1 MSDLEMFADT
11 LTLIREDDSIQALNQ
26 FRCCRRRMTARGS
39 AAISLSD
46 ADRFGVGRNGLSLT
60 SSGRPR
66 RTRAVYGDGQRRR
79 PGREY
84 PTRAQPARLPD
95 DQSLHPGQGGADF
108 PGSTGRTGTGPFPAT
123 PDSPAQR
130 LDDRTDQGGN
140 YWTLSTTGI
149 ENFCM
154 LFHKLQSRFR
164 CPRRPAAMRA
174 PPAARDV
181 TSEMVPAHRC
191 GRIDV

>member
-95 DQSLHPGQGGADF
+95 DQSLHPRQGGADF
-108 PGSTGRTGTGPFPAT
+108 PGSTGRTGTGPFPQPQT
-123 PDSPAQR
+123 LQR
-130 LDDRTDQGGN
+130 KDRMIARTRVETIGRCLPLESKTFACCFTSFNPGSDALDGQ
-140 YWTLSTTGI
+140 
-149 ENFCM
+149 
-154 LFHKLQSRFR
+154 Q
-164 CPRRPAAMRA
+164 P
-174 PPAARDV
+174 
-181 TSEMVPAHRC
+181 
-191 GRIDV
+191 